1 MTTIENSNFD
11 QNEAVIMGG
20 AIYYN
25 LYRPL
30 LNANQFNNSAPY
42 GPNIASYPV
51 RIVELATNQ
60 NKIYLSN
67 IGSGIKHDG
76 ILSLAIVDF
85 DNQTMNLESDST
97 IKIVRTNEQSSVTGT
112 DSAKINNG
120 TAIFDDLEFI
130 SFPGSSNVKY
140 SITSSLLDSDK
151 IKIGLDQYQYNSS
164 QFENQLLVSFRF

>member
-1 MTTIENSNFD
+1 VTTIENSNFYG
-11 QNEAVIMGG
+11 NEAVIMGG

-51 RIVELATNQ
+51 RIVELATSQ

-76 ILSLAIVDF
+76 VLSLAIVDF

-112 DSAKINNG
+112 DSAKISNG
-120 TAIFDDLEFI
+120 TAKFNSLELI
-130 SFPGSSNVKY
+130 
-140 SITSSLLDSDK
+140 
-151 IKIGLDQYQYNSS
+151 
-164 QFENQLLVSFRF
+164 VSTRVY